1 MGKSHWRDNHSRVE
15 IKVLREREVNGTV
28 LKKARIHICVFVT
41 GTEDCVAI
49 AMVEKVIVQMLQER
63 IHRTCT
69 NVLVCYKSK
78 NGIRMLRSYQLK
90 LWLIDFAKS
99 NTCT

>member
-1 MGKSHWRDNHSRVE
+1 MC
-15 IKVLREREVNGTV
+15 T
-28 LKKARIHICVFVT
+28 VFVT

-78 NGIRMLRSYQLK
+78 IGIRMLRSYQLK
-90 LWLIDFAKS
+90 L
-99 NTCT
+99 

>member
-1 MGKSHWRDNHSRVE
+1 MVPLK
-15 IKVLREREVNGTV
+15 
-28 LKKARIHICVFVT
+28 KKARKHICVFVT

-69 NVLVCYKSK
+69 NVLVCY
-78 NGIRMLRSYQLK
+78 
-90 LWLIDFAKS
+90 
-99 NTCT
+99 